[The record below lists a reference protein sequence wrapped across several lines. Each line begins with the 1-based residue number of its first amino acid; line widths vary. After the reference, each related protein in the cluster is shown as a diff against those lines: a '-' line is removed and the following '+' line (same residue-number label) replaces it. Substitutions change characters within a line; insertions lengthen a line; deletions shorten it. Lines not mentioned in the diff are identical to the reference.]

1 VCSYDYM
8 EGLVGPEDL
17 AQMASHLEG
26 EALLHAHGFK
36 PTPRDGSELWISYL
50 LNGVP
55 ELWTRR
61 QALDRIEDLQRE
73 EAS

>member
-1 VCSYDYM
+1 M
-8 EGLVGPEDL
+8 ERLVGPEDL

-36 PTPRDGSELWISYL
+36 PTPKNGGELWISYL
-50 LNGVP
+50 HNGVP

-61 QALDRIEDLQRE
+61 QALDRIEDLQGEDLQRKG
-73 EAS
+73 AS